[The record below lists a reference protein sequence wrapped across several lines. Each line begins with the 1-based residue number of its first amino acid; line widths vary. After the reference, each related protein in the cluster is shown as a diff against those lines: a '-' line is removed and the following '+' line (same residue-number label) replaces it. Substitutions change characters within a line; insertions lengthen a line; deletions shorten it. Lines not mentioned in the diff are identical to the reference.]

1 MRKKL
6 CELKKYG
13 VKMIK
18 GKKTVALVDYK
29 ICNPNECDPDEG
41 ICAAVEACS
50 KAVLEQI
57 DGTFEAPIVNQ
68 DMCLG
73 CGDCIEACPLDA
85 IQIKHNF

>member
-1 MRKKL
+1 
-6 CELKKYG
+6 
-13 VKMIK
+13 MIK
-18 GKKTVALVDYK
+18 GKKSVALVDYK
-29 ICNPNECDPDEG
+29 ICSPNKCNPDEG

-57 DGTFEAPIVNQ
+57 DGTFEAPMVDQ

-73 CGDCIEACPLDA
+73 CGDCVEACPLDA

>member
-1 MRKKL
+1 
-6 CELKKYG
+6 
-13 VKMIK
+13 MIK
-18 GKKTVALVDYK
+18 GKKSVASIDYK
-29 ICNPNECDPDEG
+29 ICSPNECNPDGG

-57 DGTFEAPIVNQ
+57 DGTFEAPIVDQ

-73 CGDCIEACPLDA
+73 CGDCVEACPLDG